1 MKYAAIIEYLPDAE
15 KVQSIRPTHREYLA
29 RLKEQGKL
37 VTSGPFTDG
46 SGALIVYEAGSPEQA
61 EELLQN
67 DPFNR
72 AGVFV
77 AWVIREWNQVM

>member
-1 MKYAAIIEYLPDAE
+1 MKYAAIIEYLSDAE

-29 RLKEQGKL
+29 GLKEQGRL
-37 VTSGPFTDG
+37 VASGPFTDG

-61 EELLQN
+61 EELLRN
-67 DPFNR
+67 GPFNQ
-72 AGVFV
+72 AGVFI

>member
-29 RLKEQGKL
+29 ALKEQGKL
-37 VTSGPFTDG
+37 AMSGPFTDG
-46 SGALIVYEAGSPEQA
+46 SGALIVYEADSAEQA
-61 EELLQN
+61 EGLLQN

-72 AGVFV
+72 AGIFI